1 MGILRL
7 HRYNSPPML
16 DIFALRNQIIDD
28 YHRYIESFLNI
39 RDRKVK
45 AFVDGELAKGELWQ
59 DPLIQLNP
67 AYQKGASISELIDR
81 DILHPDCSK
90 YFHGFQFYQH
100 QAQAFVAA
108 QSQKPYVLTTGTG
121 SGKSLSYVVPIIDD
135 ILRNPEI
142 KGVRAI
148 LVYPMNALINSQKEE
163 FDKFI
168 KKVTNSP
175 IRVEQYTGQEK
186 TERKIEIQNNPP
198 QIILTNY
205 VMLELMLTRVHEA
218 KFVESADLKFLV
230 LDELHTYRGRQGADV
245 AMLVRKL
252 RQRSGRDLLCI
263 GTSATMSTEGDR
275 QHRRQTV
282 AGVASKLFGVEVTT
296 ENVIDETL
304 VQAIKRSTPT
314 TQELRDSVLAGLPGE
329 IDRTLDRFQAHPL
342 SAWIEMNF
350 GLEEEA
356 SGLVRRKPI
365 TLKDGARHLAEITKL
380 TIDKCDRV
388 LQEMFL
394 WGSKTKGLAFRLH
407 QFIAQGGSVYSTLER
422 AEPRV
427 LTLEG
432 QYKTTNDRLLYP
444 LVFCRECGQDYYVVK
459 FDRERELITPLL
471 PNSIDAD
478 NDSENI
484 PEGYLTLDEP
494 ELWSAEHLD
503 SLPDSW
509 FKETKKDGRV
519 LKKEHAK
526 YNPQQLFVYPNGTI
540 ALTGSGNSS
549 EKPTACWF
557 IPRPFRICLNCK
569 VVHNGRKNEF
579 TKLSRL
585 SSEGRSTATT
595 LLSISTVS
603 KLKATLPSDS
613 TAAKV
618 LSFTDNRQD
627 ASLQAGHF
635 NDFVQ
640 TSFLRASLYGALKTA
655 GSLDQSQLAAAVV
668 KQMGLAQ
675 TDYAEQPAEFGVGK
689 KRNEEAFTQLIEYRL
704 YEDLRRGWR
713 IVQPNLEQCGLLQ
726 IDYLELNLACADRDL
741 WLKHSDPI
749 LLKATP
755 EERYRAILP
764 LLNLLRKELA
774 IDARFLQADGI
785 EELKRKVNQ
794 ALKEPWTIGE
804 TENLPSASWASL
816 TKGEPKDRTKNKV
829 KLTATSKI
837 GKFLRSPAA
846 WSWLNQSL
854 KPDDYDRLIHNL
866 INALCDSGYLTQEGT
881 DVQLRSDSIVWQGCK
896 LDSIAPDLLEN
907 RYSATEQ
914 VESRPVNKFFQKFYI
929 ETASQIRHMC
939 GREHTGQVP
948 NYLRQEREEEFR
960 QGKLATLFC
969 SPTMELGIDISDLSV
984 VHLRNVPPS
993 PANYAQR
1000 SGRAGRSGQEA
1011 MVITYAAAGSGH
1023 DQYFYRHQAA
1033 MVAGAVAPP
1042 KLELAN
1048 QDLIKSHIYSV
1059 WLGLAGVQFG
1069 DSMNQILDLE
1079 QSKYPLK
1086 ADLRAQLERMGQPIF
1101 HHNCVNATRSIL
1113 ADTFCQTDLN
1123 RVTWY
1128 SPEWLERTI
1137 ANALNEFDHS
1147 CDRWRKLYDDAVTQ
1161 MTEAQRVLKQVTA
1174 GNEAKEE
1181 KNRADRSFQEAKNQI
1196 DLLVGQGAG
1205 KNNSQFEFYPYRY
1218 FASQGFLPGFNFPRL
1233 PIYTY
1238 LPTGKD
1244 RGEYI
1249 PRPRH
1254 LAIREMAPQ
1263 NILYYEG
1270 NKFKVDRTKR
1280 YTQGIDSRYQTL
1292 VICDRCGY
1300 FHTKS
1305 IDVCENCGNKPTSD
1319 RNGKP
1324 AFIKHALEMD
1334 TMFARRKERI
1344 TCDEENRIKNGYQ
1357 ISTCFQ
1363 FADGRKEVA
1372 DVIAADGTPLLRLT
1386 YGETAN
1392 IMRINRGLRSEK
1404 GNGFRLDP
1412 TSGQWEPPAN
1422 KTEPQTNIQADI
1434 HLTVKATTNLL
1445 SIEPLDLPEQ
1455 DRESFITTFQYAL
1468 ERSIQTVYK
1477 LEQSEL
1483 DSERLGQDSDRLLF
1497 WEAAEGGAGV
1507 LSQILEDPQSFQ
1519 KLAVSALEICHFI
1532 EHKDSCAQACYECLL
1547 SYGNQW
1553 DHPLL
1558 NRHTIE
1564 DFLRR
1569 LQGSKLERHSIGL
1582 SREEQYQ
1589 QLLAQ
1594 TDPNSEFE
1602 RVVLTAMFDRGLKL
1616 PDTAQMYIPEANC
1629 KPDFV
1634 YNNGVKIAIFCDG
1647 SIHDSQKRKRQDK
1660 IDRDNLQYVVGYSV
1674 LSIGYNADLQLGLE
1688 ELAAMLG

>member
-1 MGILRL
+1 
-7 HRYNSPPML
+7 ML
-16 DIFALRNQIIDD
+16 DIFDLRNQIIGD
-28 YHRYIESFLNI
+28 YHRYIDSFLNI
-39 RDRKVK
+39 RDRHVK
-45 AFVDGELAKGELWQ
+45 AFVDEELAKGELWQ

-67 AYQKGASISELIDR
+67 AYQRGASLDELIAQN
-81 DILHPDCSK
+81 ILHPDCGN
-90 YFHGFQFYQH
+90 YFGNFQFYQH
-100 QAQAFVAA
+100 QYQAFVAA
-108 QSQKPYVLTTGTG
+108 KTQKPYVLTTGTG

-163 FDKFI
+163 FDKFL
-168 KKVTNSP
+168 KNVPNCP
-175 IRVEQYTGQEK
+175 IRVEQYTGQESL
-186 TERKIEIQNNPP
+186 ERKTEIQNNPP

-218 KFVESADLKFLV
+218 KFVESPDLKFLV

-252 RQRSGRDLLCI
+252 RQRSGRNLLCI

-275 QHRRQTV
+275 EHRRQTV

-296 ENVIDETL
+296 AHVIDETL
-304 VQAIKRSTPT
+304 ERAINRPIPT
-314 TQELRDSVLAGLPGE
+314 TDELRDSILAGLPTE
-329 IDRTLDRFQAHPL
+329 IERTKAKFQAHPL

-350 GLEEEA
+350 GLKEES
-356 SGLVRRKPI
+356 SGLVRRQPI
-365 TLKDGARHLAEITKL
+365 SLTDGAEQLAEITQL
-380 TIDKCDRV
+380 SIDNCTEV

-407 QFIAQGGSVYSTLER
+407 QFIAQGGSVYSTLEPQNQR
-422 AEPRV
+422 F

-432 QYKTTNDRLLYP
+432 QYITTNDRLLYP

-459 FDRERELITPLL
+459 YDRDRELITPLL

-478 NDSENI
+478 DDDADI
-484 PEGYLTLDEP
+484 QEGYLTLDEP
-494 ELWSAEHLD
+494 DLWSAEHLD
-503 SLPDSW
+503 SLPDNW

-519 LKKEHAK
+519 LDKKYEK
-526 YNPQQLFVYPNGTI
+526 YNPQQLFVYANGTI
-540 ALTGSGNSS
+540 APTGVGNGI
-549 EKPTACWF
+549 EKPTPCWF
-557 IPRPFRICLNCK
+557 IPRPFKICLNCK
-569 VVHNGRKNEF
+569 IVHNGRKNEF

-603 KLKATLPSDS
+603 KLKASLPPES

-640 TSFLRASLYGALKTA
+640 TSFLRASLYGALADA
-655 GSLDQSQLAAAVV
+655 GGLDQSQLAAAVV
-668 KQMGLAQ
+668 KQMGLSQ
-675 TDYAEQPAEFGVGK
+675 IDYAATPAEFGVGK
-689 KRNEEAFTQLIEYRL
+689 KKNEDAFTQLIEYRL

-713 IVQPNLEQCGLLQ
+713 IVQPNLEQCGLLE
-726 IDYLELNLACADRDL
+726 INYLDLESACEHQDL

-774 IDARFLQADGI
+774 IDAKFLQSEHTD
-785 EELKRKVNQ
+785 ELKRKVNQ

-804 TENLPSASWASL
+804 TEQLHQATWASL
-816 TKGEPKDRTKNKV
+816 TKGEPKDRSKNKV

-837 GKFLRSPAA
+837 GKFLRSPTA
-846 WSWLNQSL
+846 WTWLNESL
-854 KPDDYDRLIHNL
+854 KPDVYDRLINTL
-866 INALCDSGYLTQEGT
+866 VSALCDCGYLTKQGN

-896 LDSIAPDLLEN
+896 IDRIAPDILDSK
-907 RYSATEQ
+907 YAA
-914 VESRPVNKFFQKFYI
+914 VEKIEERSVNKFFQNFYI
-929 ETASQIRHMC
+929 ETAAQIHQMR

-1000 SGRAGRSGQEA
+1000 GGRAGRSGQGA

-1023 DQYFYRHQAA
+1023 DRYFYRHQAA
-1033 MVAGAVAPP
+1033 MVSGAVAPP

-1048 QDLIKSHIYSV
+1048 QNLIESHIYSV

-1079 QSKYPLK
+1079 QPKYPLK
-1086 ADLRAQLERMGQPIF
+1086 ADLRAQLERMAQPIF
-1101 HHNCVNATRSIL
+1101 LHNCINATRSIL
-1113 ADTFCQTDLN
+1113 ADTFCQTDLS
-1123 RVTWY
+1123 RVSWY

-1137 ANALNEFDHS
+1137 SNALTEFDNS
-1147 CDRWRKLYDDAVTQ
+1147 CYRWRKLYDDAVTQ
-1161 MTEAQRVLKQVTA
+1161 MAEAQRVIQKVTA

-1181 KNRADRSFQEAKNQI
+1181 KNRADRSFQEAKHQI

-1249 PRPRH
+1249 SRPRH

-1270 NKFKVDRTKR
+1270 NKFKIDRTKR
-1280 YTQGIDSRYQTL
+1280 YTQGIDSRYKTL

-1300 FHTKS
+1300 FHTKL
-1305 IDVCENCGNKPTSD
+1305 IDVCENCGHKPTSD
-1319 RNGKP
+1319 RHGKP
-1324 AFIKHALEMD
+1324 AVIMKALEMD
-1334 TMFARRKERI
+1334 TMFARRRERI
-1344 TCDEENRIKNGYQ
+1344 TCDEEDRLKNGYQ

-1363 FADGRKEVA
+1363 FADSKQEIAIVM
-1372 DVIAADGTPLLRLT
+1372 AADGTPLLQLT

-1392 IMRINRGLRSEK
+1392 IMRINRGLRSEQ
-1404 GNGFRLDP
+1404 GHGFKLDP
-1412 TSGQWEPPAN
+1412 TSGQWEPPTN
-1422 KTEPQTNIQADI
+1422 KSDSQTNIQTDV
-1434 HLTVKATTNLL
+1434 HLTVEATTNLL
-1445 SIEPLDLPEQ
+1445 SIEPLDLPTQ
-1455 DRESFITTFQYAL
+1455 NRESFIATFQYAL
-1468 ERSIQTVYK
+1468 ERSIQAVYK

-1483 DSERLGQDSDRLLF
+1483 DSERLGQDGNRLLF

-1532 EHKDSCAQACYECLL
+1532 EDKPSCAQACYECLL

-1558 NRHTIE
+1558 DRHAIR
-1564 DFLRR
+1564 DFLQQ
-1569 LQGSKLERHSIGL
+1569 LQGSKLERQAIGL
-1582 SREEQYQ
+1582 SREQQYQ
-1589 QLLAQ
+1589 KLLAQ

-1602 RVVLTAMFDRGLKL
+1602 RVVLKEMFDCGLKL
-1616 PDTAQMYIPEANC
+1616 PDIAQMYIPEAQC

-1634 YNNGVKIAIFCDG
+1634 YNNGLKIAIFCDG
-1647 SIHDSQKRKRQDK
+1647 SVHDSPERKRQDK
-1660 IDRDNLQYVVGYSV
+1660 IDRDNLQYVGYSV
-1674 LSIGYNADLQLGLE
+1674 LSIDRKNDLQLELQK
-1688 ELAAMLG
+1688 LAALLR